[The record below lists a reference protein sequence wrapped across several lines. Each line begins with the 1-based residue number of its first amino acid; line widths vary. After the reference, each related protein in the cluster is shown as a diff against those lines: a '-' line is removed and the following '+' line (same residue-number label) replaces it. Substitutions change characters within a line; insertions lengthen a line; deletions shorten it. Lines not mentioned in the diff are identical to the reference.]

1 MREWLTSLT
10 RPEDH
15 LLWAWVA
22 IVAGYAVVGATLGL
36 RARRRASPRGQPTAS
51 LAHAERSRAGLAR
64 PAAFG

>member
-36 RARRRASPRGQPTAS
+36 RARRRASPPGPADG
-51 LAHAERSRAGLAR
+51 EPGSR
-64 PAAFG
+64 